1 MGSWDSL
8 EQGGRDRSDLGTELI
23 YEIHKNIKLRRKK
36 RNIRNKEV
44 LNRQS
49 QRGIINNLH
58 FP

>member
-49 QRGIINNLH
+49 Q
-58 FP
+58 